1 MGEQFRY
8 IGIRSAGLGMTV
20 SSATS
25 REAELLFRATLGV
38 SIVGIFFGIFFLFIN
53 SDLAIRIAATLL
65 VGIVG
70 ILSFLRHS
78 VYFRSDQARMG
89 WHQEHPEF
97 QMEVGF
103 ANLAIGVWAIAVSV
117 LNFGA
122 SACGLMLAVYGTY
135 LLCTLVL
142 HVYEAMS
149 KDTVVPEVRERMI
162 RSIFSTLL
170 FVIALFAFAIIA
182 FLQTGPVWSVHI

>member
-1 MGEQFRY
+1 
-8 IGIRSAGLGMTV
+8 MTV

-38 SIVGIFFGIFFLFIN
+38 SIVGIFFGIFSLFIN

-89 WHQEHPEF
+89 WSQEHPEF

-103 ANLAIGVWAIAVSV
+103 ANLAIGVWAIAVSA
-117 LNFGA
+117 LSFGA

-135 LLCTLVL
+135 LLCALVL

-149 KDTVVPEVRERMI
+149 KDTVVPEVRQRMI

>member
-1 MGEQFRY
+1 
-8 IGIRSAGLGMTV
+8 MTV

-38 SIVGIFFGIFFLFIN
+38 SIVGIFFGIFSLFIN
-53 SDLAIRIAATLL
+53 SDLAIRIAALFL

-89 WHQEHPEF
+89 WSQEHPEF

-103 ANLAIGVWAIAVSV
+103 ANLAIGVWAIAVSA

-135 LLCTLVL
+135 LLCALVL
-142 HVYEAMS
+142 HVYEALS
-149 KDTVVPEVRERMI
+149 KDTVVPEVRQRMI

-182 FLQTGPVWSVHI
+182 FLQTGPIWSVHI